1 MKKINF
7 AVVGC
12 GYVSKRHAKH
22 IIAHPNAH
30 LVGGFDEKPERTK
43 KFAEENQVKGYFS
56 LEELLA
62 DKQIDVVNV
71 CTPNGLHHVVAVKA
85 LEAGKHALVEKPM
98 AIKKEYCEDMI
109 NAALDNSRELYIV
122 KQNRFNPPVQ
132 AVKKLMHQNKL
143 GEIYSIVVD
152 CFWNRNEQYYLNSDW
167 KGTKQLDGGTLY
179 TQFSHFVDIV
189 YYLFGDMEINGAI
202 TKNVNHGNLIEFED
216 TGMVL
221 FNLKKHNAL
230 GSFNYTSSCYKQ
242 NMEGSITIFAENAT
256 IKIGGKY
263 LNTIDYQVTDGF
275 DIKDLPASNPAN
287 NYGYYQ
293 GSMSNHD
300 KIIHNVVQTLNGQ
313 EKIMTNAYEGL
324 KVVEIIE
331 NIYNMANQHVPSYQ

>member
-1 MKKINF
+1 MKINF
-7 AVVGC
+7 AIVGC
-12 GYVSKRHAKH
+12 GYVSQRHAKH
-22 IIAHPNAH
+22 INAHPDAH
-30 LVGGFDEKPERTK
+30 LVGGFDIKPDRTK
-43 KFAEENQVKGYFS
+43 KFAEEHDVKGYYS

-62 DKQIDVVNV
+62 DDSIDIVNV
-71 CTPNGLHHVVAVKA
+71 CTPNGLHHIIAVQA

-98 AIKKEYCEDMI
+98 AIKKEYCEQMI
-109 NAALDNSRELYIV
+109 NAALDNNKELFVV

-132 AVKKLMHQNKL
+132 AVKELMKNKQL
-143 GEIYSIVVD
+143 GEVHSVVVD
-152 CFWNRNEQYYLNSDW
+152 CFWNRNEQYYNNSDW
-167 KGTKQLDGGTLY
+167 KGTKDLDGGTLY

-189 YYLFGDMEINGAI
+189 YYLFGDIEINSAI
-202 TKNVNHGNLIEFED
+202 TKNVNHGDLIDFED
-216 TGMVL
+216 TGMAL
-221 FNLKKHNAL
+221 FKIKKNGGL
-230 GSFNYTSSCYKQ
+230 GSFNYTSSCFKQ

-300 KIIHNVVQTLNGQ
+300 KIIHNVVGTLNGK

-331 NIYNMANQHVPSYQ
+331 NIYNTANQYAPSYQ